1 MRKCLTLI
9 LTLLML
15 LSVFCSCESKEFS
28 YNGEPNTENEAS
40 YDSQSDITEES
51 HLAESVTDASVDNK
65 PYQNKSSLWQVN
77 LLFTLIIYE
86 VFSGKLFIFPF
97 LLGVCIFTII
107 IRRTERK
114 MKKGTD
120 TSSDTDEKK

>member
-1 MRKCLTLI
+1 MRKWLTLI

-28 YNGEPNTENEAS
+28 YKGEQTENETPD
-40 YDSQSDITEES
+40 DSQSDISEES
-51 HLAESVTDASVDNK
+51 HPAESVTDTSVDNK
-65 PYQNKSSLWQVN
+65 TYQNKSSLWQVN
-77 LLFTLIIYE
+77 LLFTLIIIE
-86 VFSGKLFIFPF
+86 VFSGNLFIFPF

-114 MKKGTD
+114 RKKGTD
-120 TSSDTDEKK
+120 TFSDNDEKK